1 MTLLA
6 LPGVG
11 TAGPWGL
18 LLVAIAGVAAGMINA
33 VVGSGSLFTFPT
45 LLALGVPPVAANVS
59 NNIGLVPGNVAAAWG
74 YRRELAGQRR
84 RTTALVP
91 ASLAGAVVGAV
102 LLLKLPASAF
112 ADVVPVLIAVAVVLV
127 FVQPRIQ
134 ARLRRRSAAASPD
147 PRPAP
152 AAGSL
157 LVAGV
162 FLAGVYG
169 GYFGAAQGV
178 LLLGLLGSLVV
189 ETLQRL
195 NGVKN
200 VLALVVNATAAVI
213 FAVFASSRIQWPVV
227 VAVAV
232 GSTIGGI
239 LGARVGRRLSPT
251 VLRVVIAVVGV
262 AAIVKLLV

>member
-1 MTLLA
+1 MTVLA

-18 LLVAIAGVAAGMINA
+18 VLVAIAGVAAGLINA

-45 LLALGVPPVAANVS
+45 MLALGVAPIAANVS
-59 NNIGLVPGNVAAAWG
+59 NNIGLVPGYVAGAWG

-91 ASLAGAVVGAV
+91 ASLGGAVLGAV
-102 LLLKLPASAF
+102 LLLTLPAGAF
-112 ADVVPVLIAVAVVLV
+112 TDVVPVLIAVAVALV

-134 ARLRRRSAAASPD
+134 ARLRRRSAGTPLH
-147 PRPAP
+147 PRAGAP
-152 AAGSL
+152 PL
-157 LVAGV
+157 LVAGA

-178 LLLGLLGSLVV
+178 LLIGLLGSLVV
-189 ETLQRL
+189 DTLQRL

-200 VLALVVNATAAVI
+200 VLSLVVNVTAAVI
-213 FAVFASSRIQWPVV
+213 FAVFASSRIQWPAV
-227 VAVAV
+227 VAIAI
-232 GSTIGGI
+232 GSTIGGL

-262 AAIVKLLV
+262 AAIVKLLA